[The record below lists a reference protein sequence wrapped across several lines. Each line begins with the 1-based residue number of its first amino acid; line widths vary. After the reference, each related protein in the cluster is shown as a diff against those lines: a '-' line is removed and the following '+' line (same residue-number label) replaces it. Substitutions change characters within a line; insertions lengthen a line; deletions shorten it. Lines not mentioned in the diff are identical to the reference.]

1 MQVGHSLTIESKDS
15 RETKNMR
22 RFIISLCAIP
32 ALLAMAGQSN
42 GQIGPTIPRSGESAD
57 DYSRRKMFDRINEL
71 ELQRNRSSRNG
82 AIAYSYGAIAY
93 SNSTGAYGYAWG
105 QATRADA
112 ERVALRNCDGSDAS
126 IKVHGHNAW
135 IAFAHGSDGASGWAW
150 SDSSAADARKRAA
163 AHCAK
168 HGAVGRIQ
176 GASLHTSSGRTW
188 AKFEAQGPKPAE
200 IALPQTALTLAQ
212 LEEHF
217 VPHIGIYYKKVYYQD
232 GTFGAQ
238 LTRDAVPSS
247 PATQIRSA
255 AFSQP
260 IRLERGDTIFEL
272 DGQRFRTD
280 DDVKNHRYDTTMR
293 LIDSRTGRTIAGS
306 LTLP

>member
-1 MQVGHSLTIESKDS
+1 
-15 RETKNMR
+15 MR
-22 RFIISLCAIP
+22 RFIIGLCTIS

-42 GQIGPTIPRSGESAD
+42 GQFGPTIPRSGESAD
-57 DYSRRKMFDRINEL
+57 DYSRRKMFDMVNQL
-71 ELQRNRSSRNG
+71 ELQRNRASTTHG
-82 AIAYSYGAIAY
+82 AIAYSK
-93 SNSTGAYGYAWG
+93 STGGYGYAWG
-105 QATRADA
+105 HATRADA
-112 ERVALRNCDGSDAS
+112 ERVALRNCDGADAS
-126 IKVHGHNAW
+126 IKVHGQNAW
-135 IAFAHGSDGASGWAW
+135 IAFAHGSDGATGWAW
-150 SDSSAADARKRAA
+150 SDSSAADARRRAA
-163 AHCAK
+163 AQCAN
-168 HGAVGRIQ
+168 HGALGRIQ
-176 GASLHTSSGRTW
+176 GASLHTSSGRSW

-200 IALPQTALTLAQ
+200 NALPQTALTPAQ

-247 PATQIRSA
+247 PATQIRST

-260 IRLERGDTIFEL
+260 IRLERGDTIFEM

-280 DDVKNHRYDTTMR
+280 DDVKNHRFDTTMR
-293 LIDSRTGRTIAGS
+293 LIDSRTGRTIASS

>member
-1 MQVGHSLTIESKDS
+1 
-15 RETKNMR
+15 MR
-22 RFIISLCAIP
+22 RFLIGTCVFSAFLLLVAESRGQGPPIRRPNESDQDYGRRNSFWQIDQLEKALDASRVP
-32 ALLAMAGQSN
+32 A
-42 GQIGPTIPRSGESAD
+42 R
-57 DYSRRKMFDRINEL
+57 
-71 ELQRNRSSRNG
+71 
-82 AIAYSYGAIAY
+82 SYGAMAY
-93 SNSTGAYGYAWG
+93 SKSTGGYGYAWG

-126 IKVHGHNAW
+126 IEVHGQNAW

-163 AHCAK
+163 AQCAK

-200 IALPQTALTLAQ
+200 SALPQTVLTPAQ

-217 VPHIGIYYKKVYYQD
+217 VPHIGIYYKNVYYQD
-232 GTFGAQ
+232 GSFGAQ
-238 LTRDAVPSS
+238 LTRDAVLGS
-247 PATQIRSA
+247 PAAHIRSA
-255 AFSQP
+255 ASTQLV
-260 IRLERGDTIFEL
+260 RLERGDTIFEI

-280 DDVKNHRYDTTMR
+280 DDVKNHRFDTTMR
-293 LIDSRTGRTIAGS
+293 LIDSRTGRTISGS